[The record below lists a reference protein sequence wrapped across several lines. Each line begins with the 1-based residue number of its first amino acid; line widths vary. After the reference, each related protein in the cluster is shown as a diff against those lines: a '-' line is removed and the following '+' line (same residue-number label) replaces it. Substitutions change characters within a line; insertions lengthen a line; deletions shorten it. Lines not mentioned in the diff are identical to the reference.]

1 MASISPSSS
10 NTTTT
15 PSAAD
20 LTKQLRLHEVAIA
33 ELNNQPSSRAVY
45 QRNGNLFFR
54 TTIQTATATEQSKN
68 SLLVSHLSSF
78 LEETKV
84 LRCQAILIIIVI
96 FLFSKFVLGRTTR
109 VGQSEAKNSEF
120 FFVVIC

>member
-10 NTTTT
+10 NTS

-45 QRNGNLFFR
+45 QRDGNIFFR
-54 TTIQTATATEQSKN
+54 TTIQTATATEQKQLESAQAKLK
-68 SLLVSHLSSF
+68 SL
-78 LEETKV
+78 
-84 LRCQAILIIIVI
+84 
-96 FLFSKFVLGRTTR
+96 
-109 VGQSEAKNSEF
+109 N
-120 FFVVIC
+120 